1 MALDGEIMR
10 FIGNELMNTGSKGL
24 AKAGAKATL
33 SSLIPQVATKAATNL
48 ATNAGTDMAVRSG
61 ISALDSIFPKSENT
75 IDLFRGQIKGND
87 NLYYNKGD
95 GTKGSATIGNGFF
108 MTPNE
113 AKTEPWRGEGIEP
126 VHLRANKS
134 DLLTRDELVAKTN
147 WANDMLGDLDAM
159 KNLYTNDPQQAELIE
174 ALATGHL
181 PEVSKYLDK
190 PFIQPDSG
198 QGEELAET
206 VFFPDTRPEL
216 TNQYRDILKQNAN
229 PYTPAGIEKANIA
242 NGRLSDANGNPMR
255 VYHSTPN
262 EFSEFDDSMLGD
274 NTYAS
279 NTAYG
284 HFTTPDKEFS
294 SRFRDINNEG
304 KTGRT
309 MELQVK
315 SQKPITHPY
324 DAGLKYGD
332 AESDQI
338 VRNYFK
344 AVGAEESLA
353 ELEADAV
360 EDGLSLYEEYMS
372 RTLGEDPFEAAQWE
386 REDLMKNGYDAMEII
401 EGPRNK
407 MVDGAKETT
416 PVSSIV
422 AFEGK
427 NLRPTTHLPI
437 SAIESEGADI
447 PVNKAV
453 MDKVA
458 KYLEAPTDANAD
470 GVINWNDV
478 KSIYAQAQEQQKV
491 LDKLARSISEKEGYP
506 EYQDF
511 SPKSIDSMKNKVAR
525 KGGDYSLASMKDHTR
540 NKIMMNSWNDAEKT
554 INDIAEV
561 FGGTPAV
568 EYVVNDWGYKGL
580 HITGRFD
587 NGLGWELQLTTPEDW
602 PRKLRSDAIYDKW
615 RNVKLDTASPKEVMG
630 YLNAMRDSNAIWAES
645 RIPDLSMYDN
655 TTPQKKTDVM
665 APNPASY
672 VDESGKVLP
681 GYYVNGRGKIFEVM
695 DEYGSPD
702 WDMSRPEAQ
711 ISYDI
716 TSDRSDIYSKDFID
730 ENRKNRI
737 REGSFKRL
745 DVDKDELLK
754 NLDQYLDEGETYGG
768 VSRRDERPL
777 SIYTYATPENEML
790 RSGKSI
796 EDIPSAQAIMGVM
809 NRTVGT
815 TGTFYRGLNSPEAAK
830 TIQGAKVGD
839 VYVDKGFLS
848 TDWDKD
854 LAKEKFSSGGVLL
867 EIKNNIRRPGTNLSL
882 APYTRDLSEHEML
895 FAPNTR
901 LKITGITKEGDT
913 TVYKMEVLGQ

>member
-10 FIGNELMNTGSKGL
+10 FIGNELMNAGSKGL

-33 SSLIPQVATKAATNL
+33 SSLIPEVATKAATSL
-48 ATNAGTDMAVRSG
+48 ATNAGEDMATKALSLGLSRSPEG
-61 ISALDSIFPKSENT
+61 NWLMDTSSWNT
-75 IDLFRGQIKGND
+75 G
-87 NLYYNKGD
+87 
-95 GTKGSATIGNGFF
+95 GTKGLKDFVRPMLGGEETPNYQRFLEQIGEGNYRGSLNGHTPGWFDDDGNVIPSTLDNIEGNGDILPKIYGDNREATLRGLLSLGNRGDEAMKSASVIANYRGKPNELATIYRQSPKDINYGDWVGLTDSYANLHEGNSEMNKLWSKQVPANEVFF
-108 MTPNE
+108 AGDDINE
-113 AKTEPWRGEGIEP
+113 WYYMPKE
-126 VHLRANKS
+126 VK
-134 DLLTRDELVAKTN
+134 
-147 WANDMLGDLDAM
+147 LDA
-159 KNLYTNDPQQAELIE
+159 ELGK
-174 ALATGHL
+174 ALDNAMG
-181 PEVSKYLDK
+181 Y
-190 PFIQPDSG
+190 
-198 QGEELAET
+198 A
-206 VFFPDTRPEL
+206 
-216 TNQYRDILKQNAN
+216 KQNASL
-229 PYTPAGIEKANIA
+229 YAPAGIEKANIV

-353 ELEADAV
+353 ELEADAA

-372 RTLGEDPFEAAQWE
+372 RTLGEDPFEAAEWE

-437 SAIESEGADI
+437 SAIEGESADI

-478 KSIYAQAQEQQKV
+478 KSIYAKAKEQQKE
-491 LDKLARSISEKEGYP
+491 LDRIGRSIAEKEGFP

-511 SPKSIDSMKNKVAR
+511 SPKSIESMENKVKR

-540 NKIMMNSWNDAEKT
+540 NKIVMNSWNDVPKV
-554 INDIAEV
+554 INDLTEM
-561 FGGTPAV
+561 FGGEPAV
-568 EYVVNDWGYKGL
+568 EFVTNDWGYKGL

-587 NGLGWELQLTTPEDW
+587 NGLGWELQLSTPEDW

-615 RNVKLDTASPKEVMG
+615 RNVQLDNASPKEIMG
-630 YLNAMRDSNAIWAES
+630 YMNAMRES
-645 RIPDLSMYDN
+645 KAMWSESKIPDLSMFDN
-655 TTPQKKTDVM
+655 T
-665 APNPASY
+665 
-672 VDESGKVLP
+672 
-681 GYYVNGRGKIFEVM
+681 RG
-695 DEYGSPD
+695 
-702 WDMSRPEAQ
+702 
-711 ISYDI
+711 
-716 TSDRSDIYSKDFID
+716 
-730 ENRKNRI
+730 
-737 REGSFKRL
+737 
-745 DVDKDELLK
+745 
-754 NLDQYLDEGETYGG
+754 
-768 VSRRDERPL
+768 
-777 SIYTYATPENEML
+777 
-790 RSGKSI
+790 
-796 EDIPSAQAIMGVM
+796 
-809 NRTVGT
+809 
-815 TGTFYRGLNSPEAAK
+815 
-830 TIQGAKVGD
+830 
-839 VYVDKGFLS
+839 
-848 TDWDKD
+848 
-854 LAKEKFSSGGVLL
+854 
-867 EIKNNIRRPGTNLSL
+867 
-882 APYTRDLSEHEML
+882 
-895 FAPNTR
+895 
-901 LKITGITKEGDT
+901 
-913 TVYKMEVLGQ
+913 

>member
-1 MALDGEIMR
+1 MAFSNALAKY
-10 FIGNELMNTGSKGL
+10 IGNELVSAGTKGL
-24 AKAGAKATL
+24 AKAGATSAL
-33 SSLIPQVATKAATNL
+33 SSLIPEVATKAATSL
-48 ATNAGTDMAVRSG
+48 ATNAGTDMATKALSLGLSRSPEGNWLMDTSSWNAGGTKDLKDFVRPMLGGEETPNYQRFLEQIGEGNYRGSLNG
-61 ISALDSIFPKSENT
+61 HTPGWFDDDGNVIPSTLDNIEGNGDILPKIYGDNREATLRGLLSLGNRGDEAMKSASVIANYRGKPNELATIYRQSPKDINYGDWVGLTDSYANLHEGNSEMNKLWSKQVPANEVFFAGDDINEWYYMPKEVKLDAELGKALDN
-75 IDLFRGQIKGND
+75 
-87 NLYYNKGD
+87 
-95 GTKGSATIGNGFF
+95 
-108 MTPNE
+108 
-113 AKTEPWRGEGIEP
+113 
-126 VHLRANKS
+126 
-134 DLLTRDELVAKTN
+134 
-147 WANDMLGDLDAM
+147 AM
-159 KNLYTNDPQQAELIE
+159 GYA
-174 ALATGHL
+174 
-181 PEVSKYLDK
+181 
-190 PFIQPDSG
+190 
-198 QGEELAET
+198 
-206 VFFPDTRPEL
+206 
-216 TNQYRDILKQNAN
+216 KQNASL
-229 PYTPAGIEKANIA
+229 YTPAGIEKANIV

-262 EFSEFDDSMLGD
+262 EFSEFDDSLLGD

-353 ELEADAV
+353 ELEADAA

-372 RTLGEDPFEAAQWE
+372 RTLGEDPFEAAKWE

-407 MVDGAKETT
+407 IVDGAKETA

-453 MDKVA
+453 MDRVA
-458 KYLEAPTDANAD
+458 KYLEAPTDAKLPAGYSNLISKAKNYKSLDRFEKMNNPIKGSEIWGEKPKSYFERDSRAVRINMFPNEAVKGSGITKQYLLNLLKDAYDQGITDIVPSYGSYTKEGASFMNHLAEQGWVKANGKNGWNSYEIAPKIAEWEKTSPLADIYNEAHNVAKGKNFRPTDANAD
-470 GVINWNDV
+470 GVIDWNDV
-478 KSIYAQAQEQQKV
+478 KSIYAQAEKQQKV
-491 LDKLARSISEKEGYP
+491 LDKMARSISEKEGYP

-511 SPKSIDSMKNKVAR
+511 SPKSIESMENKVAR

-540 NKIMMNSWNDAEKT
+540 NKIMMNSWNDVGKT

-587 NGLGWELQLTTPEDW
+587 NGLGWEIQLTTPEDW

-615 RNVKLDTASPKEVMG
+615 RNVQLDNASPKEIMG
-630 YLNAMRDSNAIWAES
+630 YMNAMRESKAMWSES
-645 RIPDLSMYDN
+645 RIPDLSMFDN
-655 TTPQKKTDVM
+655 T
-665 APNPASY
+665 
-672 VDESGKVLP
+672 
-681 GYYVNGRGKIFEVM
+681 RG
-695 DEYGSPD
+695 
-702 WDMSRPEAQ
+702 
-711 ISYDI
+711 
-716 TSDRSDIYSKDFID
+716 
-730 ENRKNRI
+730 
-737 REGSFKRL
+737 
-745 DVDKDELLK
+745 
-754 NLDQYLDEGETYGG
+754 
-768 VSRRDERPL
+768 
-777 SIYTYATPENEML
+777 
-790 RSGKSI
+790 
-796 EDIPSAQAIMGVM
+796 
-809 NRTVGT
+809 
-815 TGTFYRGLNSPEAAK
+815 
-830 TIQGAKVGD
+830 
-839 VYVDKGFLS
+839 
-848 TDWDKD
+848 
-854 LAKEKFSSGGVLL
+854 
-867 EIKNNIRRPGTNLSL
+867 
-882 APYTRDLSEHEML
+882 
-895 FAPNTR
+895 
-901 LKITGITKEGDT
+901 
-913 TVYKMEVLGQ
+913 